1 MQEQVGQFLE
11 SMQVE
16 RHSSANTLAAY
27 RSDLAQL
34 TEYVKHPG
42 EDIEPVSTWKDLDS
56 EHLKAFLEFIKERGY
71 ALSTVARKTAAAK
84 SFATWLQKRG
94 VTDVNAGENVQSPRV
109 EKFTP
114 RIISVDDVQRL
125 LAEPTREEDSRP
137 DGLRDRAM
145 LETLYATGVRVSEL
159 VALDTEDID
168 LDAGTITC
176 ARNTNRMRTL
186 TVPDRALD
194 AIEDYLVD
202 GRPQLA
208 GHETPVL
215 FLNLR
220 GGRLT
225 RQGVW
230 LILKSWATK
239 VGIDDMTPHTL
250 RHSFAVHEL
259 KRGRTLR
266 ELQEMLGH
274 VSPATTQVYWQMAQE
289 PDPA

>member
-34 TEYVKHPG
+34 TEYVSHPG
-42 EDIEPVSTWKDLDS
+42 DDVVPVSTWKELDG
-56 EHLKAFLEFIKERGY
+56 EHLNAFLEYIKEQGY

-94 VTDVNAGENVQSPRV
+94 VTDVNAGEDVRSPRV

-114 RIISVDDVQRL
+114 KIISVDDVQQL
-125 LAEPTREEDSRP
+125 LEAPTIGDETRP
-137 DGLRDRAM
+137 DALRDRAM

-159 VALDTEDID
+159 VALNVDDID

-176 ARNTNRMRTL
+176 ARNTGRMRTL
-186 TVPDRALD
+186 VVPDRALD

-202 GRPQLA
+202 GRPQMT

-230 LILKSWATK
+230 LILKSWATRA
-239 VGIDDMTPHTL
+239 GIGEMTPHTL

-259 KRGRTLR
+259 KRGRSLR

-289 PDPA
+289 PE